1 MGGVTLALAPLLL
14 LVPDTR
20 PFKEEEAAS
29 DAEAIS
35 PLVGTLLLGAILL
48 FVAVSAALYAFS
60 APLGERAGMET
71 TAVGYALTIASF
83 VGLIGAAAATALNVR
98 LGRAMPISAFCLG
111 YALIALV
118 LCLWQNSTAYVIA
131 LVGSVIL
138 YYFSMPYLFG
148 LAAAIDRSGRWAA
161 AAGSAYL
168 LGFAAGP
175 VLGGVVIAASG
186 YTSLGAVCVAMTAV
200 AWILAMIVISR
211 ARLEARAT
219 DLLPSKG

>member
-1 MGGVTLALAPLLL
+1 
-14 LVPDTR
+14 
-20 PFKEEEAAS
+20 
-29 DAEAIS
+29 
-35 PLVGTLLLGAILL
+35 
-48 FVAVSAALYAFS
+48 
-60 APLGERAGMET
+60 MET
-71 TAVGYALTIASF
+71 TAVGYTLTIASF

-118 LCLWQNSTAYVIA
+118 LCLLQNSTAYVIA

-186 YTSLGAVCVAMTAV
+186 YTSLSAVCVAMTAV
-200 AWILAMIVISR
+200 ARILAMIVISR
-211 ARLEARAT
+211 GRLGARTT